1 MSTPAMP
8 TVALVTC
15 RELPA
20 GDEDGP
26 ALVAALSGLGV
37 VAHWIAWD
45 DPDAT
50 WQHDLVVVRSAWD
63 YTRARGEFLAWAGK
77 LERLANPADV
87 LEWNSDKTYLRD
99 LAAAGLPVVPTCWAE
114 PGELIEFPQVDEVVV
129 KPSVGAGSKGA
140 GRFADDELDAAR
152 EHVAM
157 LHAAGRTVL
166 IQPYLGDVD
175 VVGETALVYLDGV
188 FSHAVTKGAMLPRG
202 AVNPLDPGFSHSLYV
217 EERISPAQASASELD
232 VGDGVLAE
240 LVRRH
245 DALPLYARI
254 DLLPSPEGPMLVELE
269 LTEPSL
275 FLGYADGA
283 VERFAA
289 AIARRA

>member
-1 MSTPAMP
+1 MSTSAMS

-26 ALVAALSGLGV
+26 ALVAALSDVGV
-37 VAHWIAWD
+37 AAQWIAWD
-45 DPDAT
+45 DADAT
-50 WQHDLVVVRSAWD
+50 WEHDLVVVRSTWD
-63 YTRARGEFLAWAGK
+63 YTRAREEFLVWAGK
-77 LERLANPADV
+77 VERLANAVDV

-99 LAAAGLPVVPTCWAE
+99 LAAAGVRVVPTWWSE
-114 PGELIEFPQVDEVVV
+114 PGELIEFPPVDEVVV

-140 GRFADDELDAAR
+140 GRFADDDLDAAR
-152 EHVAM
+152 AHAAM

-166 IQPYLGDVD
+166 VQPYLGDVD
-175 VVGETALVYLDGV
+175 IVGETALVYLDGV
-188 FSHAVTKGAMLPRG
+188 FSHAVTKGAMLPHG

-217 EERISPAQASASELD
+217 EERISPAHATASELD

-240 LVRRH
+240 LARRY
-245 DALPLYARI
+245 DAPPLYARV

-283 VERFAA
+283 VDRFAA
-289 AIARRA
+289 AILRRA